1 MKKRHLAQSLGLTF
15 CTLAVLLGL
24 KSDESP
30 TAARPFI
37 AYIGVFS
44 AETDAV
50 FQRFVR
56 TLQQRHPAVL
66 EQVELRYVGVPI
78 ESLEGILSRIEQ
90 TVAHGP
96 RLLVTPTGSATKY
109 AKGLAMQTPIVFAS
123 RDEPLESGLMQ
134 PGVRQPQPIT
144 GVSQADD
151 LHVKRLELLQQAFPK
166 VRQVGVLADL
176 AWARRYGQALQL
188 AAPAYDIQVSLIV
201 VEDPQQIDAAM
212 LRPEVAQ
219 FDAWYIPAS
228 FLDIRWGEQI
238 ARHLRRLDK
247 PAIHGYMR
255 DMDFGALMGYAHDT
269 GFVLE
274 ALSDLVKRVLDGE
287 DAAQIP
293 VEHPKRVLLA
303 VRAGQIVDGQS
314 LSAAVV
320 RRADLVY

>member
-15 CTLAVLLGL
+15 WVLAVLLGM
-24 KSDESP
+24 KSDGQAP
-30 TAARPFI
+30 ALRPFI

-44 AETDAV
+44 AQTDPV
-50 FQRFVR
+50 FQRFTR
-56 TLQQRHPAVL
+56 TLQQRHPALL

-78 ESLEGILSRIEQ
+78 ESLEGILSRIKE
-90 TVAHGP
+90 TVADGP

-109 AKGLAMQTPIVFAS
+109 AKGLATHTPIVFAS
-123 RDEPLESGLMQ
+123 RDEPLESGLIV

-151 LHVKRLELLQQAFPK
+151 LHIKRLELLQQAFPS
-166 VRQVGVLADL
+166 VRDLGVLADL
-176 AWARRYGQALQL
+176 AWVRRYGQALQM
-188 AAPAYDIQVSLIV
+188 AATAFDMQVRLIV
-201 VEDPQQIDAAM
+201 VEDPQQIDEAM
-212 LRPEVAQ
+212 LKTEVAQ
-219 FDAWYIPAS
+219 LDAWYIPAS

-238 ARHLRRLDK
+238 AAHLRRLDK
-247 PAIHGYMR
+247 PAIHGYLR
-255 DMDFGALMGYAHDT
+255 DMEFGALMVYAHDT

-303 VRAGQIVDGQS
+303 VRAGQVVDGQT
-314 LSAAVV
+314 LSAAVL